1 MAKDNSNYIE
11 LEGVVDRQIH
21 GKFIVIVETQGN
33 KMEIVC
39 TLSGKVRMHNIKI
52 LLGDKVIIRVSVY
65 DLTKGIII
73 WRG

>member
-39 TLSGKVRMHNIKI
+39 TLSGKVRMNNIKI

-73 WRG
+73 WRA

>member
-11 LEGVVDRQIH
+11 FEGVVDRQIH

-73 WRG
+73 WRA